1 MLEEGQQASKIA
13 LGSHVRQLA
22 DVDGGRSAITVGD
35 VQVTSDDIVPVL
47 SVDHGRRGPD
57 VAHSFAA
64 GLAVTYVAAATP
76 EQPLGWVDLANLRMD
91 ERTMQRRALDN
102 LDAMLNTVSF
112 HGELP
117 ALMVSF
123 HGIES
128 SLLLADAFWDEIAHD
143 LPGDP
148 VVAVPARDVLLI
160 TGVDSPPGLEK
171 ASRCVDR
178 VFFAGSHHLLTQD
191 LLVRR
196 GSRWQVFDPAEPAE
210 EPTPDEEWYLPG
222 QSAAPVGE
230 RWSTPEDR
238 TIVRRR
244 AG

>member
-1 MLEEGQQASKIA
+1 VLRRRQASKIA
-13 LGSHVRQLA
+13 WGSYVRQLA

-35 VQVTSDDIVPVL
+35 VQVTPDDIVPVL
-47 SVDHGRRGPD
+47 SVDRGRRGPD
-57 VAHSFAA
+57 VAHPFAA
-64 GLAVTYVAAATP
+64 GLAVTYVAAAMP
-76 EQPLGWVDLANLRMD
+76 EQPLGWADLTNLRMD
-91 ERTMQRRALDN
+91 ERTLRQRALDN

-128 SLLLADAFWDEIAHD
+128 SLLLADAFWDEVAHD

-160 TGVDSPPGLEK
+160 TGADSPPGLAK
-171 ASRCVDR
+171 AGRCVDR
-178 VFFAGSHHLLTQD
+178 VHFAGSHHLLTQD
-191 LLVRR
+191 LLVRT
-196 GSRWQVFDPAEPAE
+196 GNRWRVFDPADPAD
-210 EPTPDEEWYLPG
+210 EPTPDEEWYIPG
-222 QSAAPVGE
+222 QRPAPVGE